1 MKLHRLLLTTLT
13 LLTLTGCVSQK
24 KIVYFQGSDAVY
36 TSPQPIA
43 QSYRMAIQPADRI
56 SLSVTCSEPKLLTGF
71 ASNVTFGTNEA
82 VTTSGGGTREIYT
95 GYTVDRD
102 GYVTLPMVGK
112 LKAQGRTEEEFAS
125 IVEQAIISAGIVNDP
140 QVTVKF
146 TNARVSVLGAVNK
159 PGAIALNSQRTSV
172 LDVLAAAGDVSDN
185 GLKTNVQL
193 YREVDGKREMYILD
207 LTQADVFNSP
217 AFYVQQNDM
226 IYVSPNKAAGVKNSP
241 FFTFW
246 GASASIASVVISL
259 TSLII
264 ALSK

>member
-1 MKLHRLLLTTLT
+1 MRISRILLAAVAA
-13 LLTLTGCVSQK
+13 LTLTGCVSQK

-36 TSPQPIA
+36 SSPQTIA

-56 SLSVTCSEPKLLTGF
+56 SLSITCSEPRLLAGF
-71 ASNVTFGTNEA
+71 ASNVTVGTNEA

-95 GYTVDRD
+95 GYTVDKD
-102 GYVTLPMVGK
+102 GYVTLPMIGR
-112 LKAQGRTEEEFAS
+112 LKAQGKTEDEFAND
-125 IVEQAIISAGIVNDP
+125 VEKAIIAAGIVTDP

-159 PGAIALNSQRTSV
+159 PGSIPLNSQRTSV
-172 LDVLAAAGDVSDN
+172 LDVLATAGDISDN

-193 YREVDGKREMYILD
+193 YREVDGKREMYLLD

-264 ALSK
+264 ALTR

>member
-1 MKLHRLLLTTLT
+1 MKYFRMFLALTAVFV
-13 LLTLTGCVSQK
+13 LTGCVSQK
-24 KIVYFQGSDAVY
+24 KIVYFQGSEAVY
-36 TSPQPIA
+36 SSPQRIA
-43 QSYRMAIQPADRI
+43 QSYRLAIQPADRI
-56 SLSVTCSEPKLLTGF
+56 SLSITCSEPRLLAGF
-71 ASNVTFGTNEA
+71 ASNLTVGTNEA
-82 VTTSGGGTREIYT
+82 NRTSGGNNEIYT
-95 GYTVDRD
+95 GYTVDKD
-102 GYVTLPMVGK
+102 GFVTLPMIGK
-112 LKAQGRTEEEFAS
+112 LKAQGKTEEEFATD
-125 IVEQAIISAGIVNDP
+125 VERAIIAAGIVTDP

-159 PGAIALNSQRTSV
+159 PGAIPLQSQRTSV
-172 LDVLAAAGDVSDN
+172 LDILASAGDISDN

-193 YREVDGKREMYILD
+193 FREVDGKREMYVLD

-264 ALSK
+264 ALTR

>member
-1 MKLHRLLLTTLT
+1 MKSLRILLAIATV
-13 LLTLTGCVSQK
+13 LLLTGCVSQK
-24 KIVYFQGSDAVY
+24 KIVYFQGSDAIY
-36 TSPQPIA
+36 SSPQSIA
-43 QSYRMAIQPADRI
+43 QSYRMAIQPADRL
-56 SLSVTCSEPKLLTGF
+56 SLSITCSEPKLLAGS
-71 ASNVTFGTNEA
+71 ASNVTIGTNEA
-82 VTTSGGGTREIYT
+82 TRTSGNNNEIYT
-95 GYTVDRD
+95 GYTVDKD
-102 GYVTLPMVGK
+102 GYVTLPMIGK
-112 LKAQGRTEEEFAS
+112 LKAQGKTEEEFART
-125 IVEQAIISAGIVNDP
+125 VENAIIAAGIVTDP

-159 PGAIALNSQRTSV
+159 PGSIPLNSQRTSV
-172 LDVLAAAGDVSDN
+172 LDVLASAGDISDN

-193 YREVDGKREMYILD
+193 YRELDGKREMYVLD

-264 ALSK
+264 ALTR

>member
-1 MKLHRLLLTTLT
+1 MKTPRFLIALACTLALTS
-13 LLTLTGCVSQK
+13 CVSQK

-56 SLSVTCSEPKLLTGF
+56 SLSITCSEPKLLAGF
-71 ASNVTFGTNEA
+71 ASNVTVGTNEA
-82 VTTSGGGTREIYT
+82 VQSSGSGSREIYT
-95 GYTVDRD
+95 GYTVDKD
-102 GYVTLPMVGK
+102 GNVTLPLIGK
-112 LKAQGRTEEEFAS
+112 LKAQGKTEEEFATD
-125 IVEQAIISAGIVNDP
+125 VERAIIAAGIVTDP

-159 PGAIALNSQRTSV
+159 PGSIALNSQRTSV
-172 LDVLAAAGDVSDN
+172 LDVLAAAGDISDM
-185 GLKTNVQL
+185 GLKTGVQL
-193 YREVDGKREMYILD
+193 YREVDGRREMYVLD
-207 LTQADVFNSP
+207 LTQSDVFNSP
-217 AFYVQQNDM
+217 AFYVQQNDV
-226 IYVSPNKAAGVKNSP
+226 IYVEPNKAAGVKNSP

-264 ALSK
+264 ALTR

>member
-1 MKLHRLLLTTLT
+1 MKIHRILLVLTAA
-13 LLTLTGCVSQK
+13 LLFAGCVSQK
-24 KIVYFQGSDAVY
+24 KIVYFQGSETVY
-36 TSPQPIA
+36 SSPQSIA

-56 SLSVTCSEPKLLTGF
+56 SLSITCSEPKLLAGF

-82 VTTSGGGTREIYT
+82 VATGGAGTREIYT
-95 GYTVDRD
+95 GYTVDND
-102 GYVTLPMVGK
+102 GYVTLPLIGK
-112 LKAQGRTEEEFAS
+112 LKAQGKTEEEFAG
-125 IVEQAIISAGIVNDP
+125 IVEQAIIAAGIVTDP

-159 PGAIALNSQRTSV
+159 PGSIALTSQRTSV
-172 LDVLAAAGDVSDN
+172 LDVLALAGDISDN

-193 YREVDGKREMYILD
+193 YREVDGKREMYLLD
-207 LTQADVFNSP
+207 LTQADIFNSP

-264 ALSK
+264 ALTR